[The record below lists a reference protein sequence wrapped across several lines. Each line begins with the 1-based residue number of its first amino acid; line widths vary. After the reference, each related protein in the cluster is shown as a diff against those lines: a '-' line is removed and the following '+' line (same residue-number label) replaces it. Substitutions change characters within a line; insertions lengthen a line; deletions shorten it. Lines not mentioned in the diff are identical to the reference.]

1 MSIIDQAAQNA
12 ANKRKAAELDKID
25 NKVAM
30 DGLAGKVAAEKDA
43 QYQAQRIAEANA
55 NRVALQQEAARVN
68 KEGMFSNNY
77 ARPSTTN
84 EYDVR
89 GYINRGGSPTG
100 TVDYGNDPDT
110 QARLR
115 EFNANK
121 QRYGSISEGIR

>member
-1 MSIIDQAAQNA
+1 MSIIEQAAQNA

-43 QYQAQRIAEANA
+43 QYQAQRIAEHNA
-55 NRVALQQEAARVN
+55 HRIALQQEAARIA
-68 KEGMFSNNY
+68 KEGIFSNNY

-89 GYINRGGSPTG
+89 GYINRGGPPTG
-100 TVDYGNDPDT
+100 TIDYGNDPDT
-110 QARLR
+110 QARFKQ
-115 EFNANK
+115 FNADNK
-121 QRYGSISEGIR
+121 KYGFIN

>member
-55 NRVALQQEAARVN
+55 NRVALQQEAARIA

-89 GYINRGGSPTG
+89 AYINRGGSPTG

>member
-1 MSIIDQAAQNA
+1 MSIIEQAAQNA
-12 ANKRKAAELDKID
+12 ANKRKAAEFDKID

-68 KEGMFSNNY
+68 KGGMFSNNY

-121 QRYGSISEGIR
+121 QKYGSISEGIR

>member
-30 DGLAGKVAAEKDA
+30 DGLA
-43 QYQAQRIAEANA
+43 YQAQRIAEANA
-55 NRVALQQEAARVN
+55 RYAAMQQEAAKIN

-77 ARPSTTN
+77 TRPSTTN

>member
-1 MSIIDQAAQNA
+1 MSIIEQSAENAAQRAEQVAQNA
-12 ANKRKAAELDKID
+12 VNKRKAAEFDKIN
-25 NKVAM
+25 NKVAI
-30 DGLAGKVAAEKDA
+30 DGLAA
-43 QYQAQRIAEANA
+43 RIAE
-55 NRVALQQEAARVN
+55 
-68 KEGMFSNNY
+68 

-89 GYINRGGSPTG
+89 AYINRGGSPTG

-115 EFNANK
+115 ELNANK